1 MFILRL
7 FIMAFL
13 VIATT
18 AASYELFELMRSN
31 GWRPIMAGQF
41 WHNLHPE
48 SLDSLRVVLQRE
60 VHPALWDQLI
70 APILRQPAWL
80 VAGVPGVLLLSLDIW
95 LNKSQQRRPRR
106 NMLSTVR

>member
-13 VIATT
+13 VLATT

-31 GWRPIMAGQF
+31 TWHPLMADQF

-48 SLDSLRVVLQRE
+48 SLDTVRIFLQRE
-60 VHPALWDQLI
+60 VHPALWDSLM
-70 APILRQPAWL
+70 APILRLPAWL
-80 VAGVPGVLLLSLDIW
+80 VAGVPGLLLLSLDIW
-95 LNKSQQRRPRR
+95 LNTSQQRRPRR
-106 NMLSTVR
+106 TKLSTAR